1 MKRPAAAVSIVLV
14 LFSTVFSYVPSSVGA
29 EAQDLS
35 FVIQTSVTYSNR
47 GTETWNLTEEDRTVS
62 LFMNNTW
69 QTVSLINHS
78 HPVEATKTDGDGN
91 PTAVLQFPESALQP
105 NETISFTVTYHVLS
119 KPRLL
124 PSINK
129 EASGTLD
136 QVPTDLREEL
146 NETEDPWLVND
157 PELRERAYKLAENET
172 RVLTILRKY
181 VAWISEYIDYPSK
194 PQEVPLY
201 PNETYL
207 QREGDCDDQ
216 AILLITLCRILGI
229 PAYLQVGCIYSP
241 TTPIETTT
249 YWDGHLTSVLKRI
262 GWHGWAM
269 VYVPGLGWLPVDLT
283 YVWGGLVYPLDA
295 IRRAAVTSQRVI
307 QYGNVTR
314 TRYVASYRVA
324 KAFLQNNNFYIYTE
338 DEMNTESPGEMR
350 KWWLQLS
357 IIGMTITVAIA
368 AALIVDTR
376 IHRKPTREESNS

>member
-194 PQEVPLY
+194 PQEVPL
-201 PNETYL
+201 L
-207 QREGDCDDQ
+207 S
-216 AILLITLCRILGI
+216 LIHI
-229 PAYLQVGCIYSP
+229 S
-241 TTPIETTT
+241 E
-249 YWDGHLTSVLKRI
+249 
-262 GWHGWAM
+262 
-269 VYVPGLGWLPVDLT
+269 
-283 YVWGGLVYPLDA
+283 
-295 IRRAAVTSQRVI
+295 
-307 QYGNVTR
+307 
-314 TRYVASYRVA
+314 
-324 KAFLQNNNFYIYTE
+324 
-338 DEMNTESPGEMR
+338 
-350 KWWLQLS
+350 
-357 IIGMTITVAIA
+357 
-368 AALIVDTR
+368 
-376 IHRKPTREESNS
+376 PTRPY